1 MLLIIREFDFN
12 VILVIFNV
20 ILGDGKKLVFV
31 GLDDNYCI
39 VVWDWRKGEK
49 LVIIR
54 YCLFY

>member
-12 VILVIFNV
+12 VIIFNV